1 MMQREFKSVSL
12 LIDEKDRTIK
22 DYERKLSAKESKH
35 VQTDFVSGQSGQLRY
50 SGLVVG
56 ERALFLP
63 SEEPGVYAAFDLDEL
78 CDDDDRSISSYAS

>member
-22 DYERKLSAKESKH
+22 DYERKMSVLTKESKH
-35 VQTDFVSGQSGQLRY
+35 VQTDFVSGQLRY